1 MSKLLPTRM
10 IKERYGV
17 GQRTVDRW
25 IVDETLGFPQPTMI
39 NRRRYFALDQLENWE
54 RERATIKAVAKPL
67 AGVAAKADKGVSRLS
82 R

>member
-1 MSKLLPTRM
+1 
-10 IKERYGV
+10 
-17 GQRTVDRW
+17 
-25 IVDETLGFPQPTMI
+25 MI